1 MGKKSTRENKTIFQI
16 CREEKNLT
24 RETASEKMAGVSA
37 SRIEKIEYEQQ
48 EPTPYDILQMA
59 HCYGRPDLCNYYCSH
74 KCNIGKKYVP
84 GFNYRVV
91 KHHPGNRR
99 KHERN

>member
-59 HCYGRPDLCNYYCSH
+59 HCYGPLIYAITTVRISATSAKSTFLKFQLPSCQALSW
-74 KCNIGKKYVP
+74 KP
-84 GFNYRVV
+84 SQA
-91 KHHPGNRR
+91 
-99 KHERN
+99 

>member
-37 SRIEKIEYEQQ
+37 SRIER
-48 EPTPYDILQMA
+48 LNM
-59 HCYGRPDLCNYYCSH
+59 N
-74 KCNIGKKYVP
+74 
-84 GFNYRVV
+84 
-91 KHHPGNRR
+91 NRNQHLTIFCR
-99 KHERN
+99 WRIATVALIYAITTVRISATSAKSTFLKFQLPSCQASSWKPSQA